1 MQPITDLSLAQLG
14 ERFSELGL
22 KPYAAM
28 QVAGWLYQKR
38 AASFEAMSNLSLSAR
53 EILKKNFSLGSVKV
67 ADLQHSA
74 DGTCLFLFELSD
86 GKKVEA
92 VYIPSHQVPSTKYY
106 RTTLC
111 LSTQVGCALACT
123 FCRTGQMNLMRN
135 LTQGEI
141 LEQVLAIQNCFPGEK
156 ITNLVFMGMGEPM
169 ANLKALLPALEILH
183 HDQLCAFSK
192 RRITV
197 STAGLVPKMYEFIEH
212 SSVKLAVSLH
222 APNEALRN
230 SLMPINAR
238 YPLRDLM
245 QFCRDYKKRF
255 RFRITFEYVML
266 KGMNDSQALA
276 HELVRLLQGIPS
288 KMNLIPFNPFPTVDY
303 QPSDDVT
310 LKAWVD
316 ILMKAG
322 IQTNVRLNRGRD
334 ILAAC
339 GQLAA

>member
-14 ERFSELGL
+14 ERLPALGL

-67 ADLQHSA
+67 ANLQTST
-74 DGTCLFLFELSD
+74 DGTTLFLFELSD

-92 VYIPSHQVPSTKYY
+92 VYLPMPDRI
-106 RTTLC
+106 TLC
-111 LSTQVGCALACT
+111 LSTQVGCAMACT

-135 LTQGEI
+135 LSQGEI
-141 LEQVLAIQNCFPGEK
+141 LEQVLAIQNCFPEEK

-183 HDQLCAFSK
+183 HDRLFAFSK

-222 APNEALRN
+222 APNDTLR
-230 SLMPINAR
+230 SALMPINVR
-238 YPLRDLM
+238 YPLKELM
-245 QFCRDYKKRF
+245 QFCRDYKKRS

-266 KGMNDSQALA
+266 KGVNDSEALA
-276 HELVRLLQGIPS
+276 HELVRLLNGVPS
-288 KMNLIPFNPFPTVDY
+288 KINLIPFNPFPTVDY
-303 QPSDDVT
+303 QPSDAAT
-310 LKAWVD
+310 LSRWLD

>member
-22 KPYAAM
+22 KPYAAL
-28 QVAGWLYQKR
+28 QTAGWLYQKR
-38 AASFEAMSNLSLSAR
+38 VASFDAMTNLSRSAHG
-53 EILKKNFSLGSVKV
+53 ILKENFSFSSVKI
-67 ADLQHSA
+67 ADLQRCA

-92 VYIPSHQVPSTKYY
+92 VYLPMPDRI
-106 RTTLC
+106 TLC
-111 LSTQVGCALACT
+111 LSTQVGCAMACT

-141 LEQVLAIQNCFPGEK
+141 LEQVLSIQNCFPEEK

-183 HDQLCAFSK
+183 HDRLFGFSK

-212 SSVKLAVSLH
+212 SCVKLAVSLH
-222 APNEALRN
+222 APNDALRKE
-230 SLMPINAR
+230 LMPINSR
-238 YPLRDLM
+238 YPLKELM

-266 KGMNDSQALA
+266 KGVNDTEALA
-276 HELVRLLQGIPS
+276 RELVRLLQGIPS
-288 KMNLIPFNPFPTVDY
+288 KINLIPFNPFPTVHY
-303 QPSDDVT
+303 QPSDAAT
-310 LKAWVD
+310 LSCWID

-339 GQLAA
+339 GQLAI